1 MFKAHYLIACAV
13 LMVAG
18 VVYAG
23 EPVDINTADAEALAA
38 AINGVGIRKARDI
51 ITYRQQ
57 NGPFESVDAL
67 TKVSG
72 IGPQTLEKSRNNL
85 TVKPNTD

>member
-13 LMVAG
+13 LLVAG

-72 IGPQTLEKSRNNL
+72 IGQQTLEKSRNNL
-85 TVKPNTD
+85 TVKPNAD